1 MSERIELQMWNSK
14 EYKKQEAR
22 PEIDMLPADF
32 RELGEAAQPLYQ
44 LLKAKYTPHHRII
57 VDYDG
62 VKVASDEIFCPL
74 T

>member
-1 MSERIELQMWNSK
+1 MWNRK

-44 LLKAKYTPHHRII
+44 LLWYRP
-57 VDYDG
+57 
-62 VKVASDEIFCPL
+62 
-74 T
+74 